1 MVSVAVAV
9 DELQVDQYD
18 GPDECEAESMVKKG
32 DQIGMH
38 YTGTI
43 DRTSKSGTP
52 GTQFDSS
59 RERGQPLTFT
69 IGGGQVIKGWDEG
82 LIGFCKGAKATLV
95 IPPEMGY
102 GASGMGGQIPGGA
115 TLNFDVEVMTVE
127 TEPSMRSRSAEV
139 SQPIAPE
146 RPATPDAEPH
156 PTPSH
161 TRRRATPDAE
171 PHPMLSQPSIP
182 HSGGI
187 RGPAVQ
193 LRRAQGQ
200 LTRAVRDAR
209 LRRDRGIVTGP
220 FQGAERHGVR

>member
-1 MVSVAVAV
+1 
-9 DELQVDQYD
+9 
-18 GPDECEAESMVKKG
+18 MVKKG

-161 TRRRATPDAE
+161 TRRRATPNAKPAFDPALRGN
-171 PHPMLSQPSIP
+171 PRPGRAASPSSRAA
-182 HSGGI
+182 HSRRSRCPPPSGSWDRHRSLPGC
-187 RGPAVQ
+187 RAP
-193 LRRAQGQ
+193 RRAVSGA
-200 LTRAVRDAR
+200 TERRAAR
-209 LRRDRGIVTGP
+209 RIRTTSLCRPAG
-220 FQGAERHGVR
+220 